1 MDERDKNI
9 RLVKDNSLKNSMP
22 VTGERQGR
30 EVLKRKVDYQKRQK
44 ERRYKKKR
52 RRTALLFVLCVV
64 LVCITLFL
72 TPIFNIRSIS
82 VDGNRIV
89 TNEQIT
95 EILKPL
101 VGENLLR
108 TGSGKI
114 TKMIKKLNFIE
125 SVDVQK
131 KLFPPSVEITV
142 TEYTPTASI
151 RIQGKNLIINRD
163 MLVLSDSDDILKF
176 DVPVIT
182 GIEVKSYKLG
192 KPITAEHEE
201 KGNTL
206 HEILKAMDSSA
217 ITDKVV
223 EINLSEISNIHLNYD
238 DRLTVNCGSSLDID
252 RKIRLLAA
260 TLRSASLPED
270 AKGTID
276 MSETGKAVFTP

>member
-22 VTGERQGR
+22 VTGKRQGR
-30 EVLKRKVDYQKRQK
+30 EVLKRKVDYQKRHK

-64 LVCITLFL
+64 LVCIILFL

-201 KGNTL
+201 KGNIL